1 MAKILT
7 LEEAQKRLEE
17 RQVVTDVWFGD
28 WDTYRTAVIFTDD
41 HCLKNTYG
49 FKTWVP
55 CTTHFR
61 NGLIEVTPR
70 PGLESGEVRNMEEYL
85 RIFEKDEKILWS
97 EEEVIEF
104 RNSLRNKPC

>member
-55 CTTHFR
+55 CTTR
-61 NGLIEVTPR
+61 LGVNQVKT
-70 PGLESGEVRNMEEYL
+70 MEDYI
-85 RIFEKDEKILWS
+85 RHFEKDEKILWS

-104 RNSLRNKPC
+104 RNSLRDKPC